1 MRHFLRKILKVVLKE
16 INDNNGTDYQQKDV
30 YFEFEREVMTNASD
44 NAQIEKTDAET
55 EQVKI
60 NTLLNLAS
68 TLDQETII
76 QNICDVLDIDYEEI
90 KDKIPNEEDDL
101 MNAQN
106 AIDNVPVD
114 EELTTD
120 LTGNDDAVKEETE
133 EEIGKPLN
141 GAQTQSLLSII
152 AQYKQGQLSA
162 DEAVSI
168 ISLAL
173 AISEQK
179 ARSLLHLPSVTSN
192 E

>member
-1 MRHFLRKILKVVLKE
+1 M
-16 INDNNGTDYQQKDV
+16 
-30 YFEFEREVMTNASD
+30 
-44 NAQIEKTDAET
+44 
-55 EQVKI
+55 KI